1 MVNELK
7 ILIQATQGSEAKRED
22 STAPLLSRQQE
33 EEEQEQQQQEE
44 EEEGGRGRHL
54 GKICLPASREA
65 APTISRGA
73 PPMMPRRGGRRRK
86 TLGGFPGQTR

>member
-1 MVNELK
+1 M
-7 ILIQATQGSEAKRED
+7 QGSEAKRED

-33 EEEQEQQQQEE
+33 EQQEEEEE

-65 APTISRGA
+65 APTISKGA